1 MPDKSTQSNSDIPL
15 QKPGE
20 LLKEAR
26 EKLGL
31 SQKDVAAQLNLKLDI
46 LDAVERNDDEKL
58 PASTY
63 VRGYIRSYAKIVKLD
78 GDALISL
85 YENDASGPP
94 EIIPDIKNHS
104 QVSSADKPVKA
115 VTYFVTFALALLLI
129 AWLQSNYVIDKK
141 SPVSVSTTNNV
152 LEEYRENSN
161 PPGGK
166 VQQEPPES
174 AQYSV
179 NAPVAS
185 GLSVETGGNAGE
197 ISENVINTPDLPD
210 ALAIEPETDA
220 DESDVGSTA
229 VEETDTLPT
238 SEDTIFFKLDRDS
251 WIEVY
256 DSGHNM
262 LFKRLAKSGE
272 ELTLSGIGPFSVL
285 LGYAPGVEVK
295 FNGEPFDPGPYTNA
309 GIARFKLG
317 EQDNP
322 E

>member
-1 MPDKSTQSNSDIPL
+1 MPDKITQSNSDISL

-31 SQKDVAAQLNLKLDI
+31 SQKDVATQLNLQVDTLGALEKS
-46 LDAVERNDDEKL
+46 DDEKL

-78 GDALISL
+78 GDALIGL

-115 VTYFVTFALALLLI
+115 VTYFITFALALLLI

-141 SPVSVSTTNNV
+141 ITPTETTMDNTLEKYQENAPPVQKD
-152 LEEYRENSN
+152 EI
-161 PPGGK
+161 
-166 VQQEPPES
+166 QQESKMNILQP
-174 AQYSV
+174 
-179 NAPVAS
+179 APSLPAP
-185 GLSVETGGNAGE
+185 GLVIGPHENGEE
-197 ISENVINTPDLPD
+197 ISESVINNPELPEALTIGPGPD
-210 ALAIEPETDA
+210 ETGMDNI
-220 DESDVGSTA
+220 G
-229 VEETDTLPT
+229 EEGLDKLPT
-238 SEDTIFFKLDRDS
+238 SEDTVYLKLNRDS

-256 DSGHNM
+256 DSGHNT
-262 LFKRLAKSGE
+262 LYKQLAKSGE
-272 ELTLSGIGPFSVL
+272 KLTLSGIGPFSVL

-295 FNGEPFDPGPYTNA
+295 FNGESFDPGPYTNA

-317 EQDNP
+317 GQENQD
-322 E
+322 